1 MKRYLLLYARFL
13 EFSFSR
19 GFEFRFDFIARVT
32 MDLTFY
38 AIQFLLFHVLY
49 LHAQTIGGFDSES
62 AQFFVAAVCLTDALI
77 MCIFADNMW
86 TFAELINKGELDYYL
101 TRPVSSLFFVSVRR
115 FAASSFVNL
124 LCAVAIFAWLWAR
137 TSLEIPPARALIY
150 FWMLFQGS
158 VIFYCLNMLLNSAQ
172 FWMQS
177 SRGILHMAW
186 TVMKLGEK
194 PDTIYPGRFRWML
207 LSILPVAMISSVP
220 TRVLLGGDLWTLLG
234 MQTAILAIFLALN
247 IWVWNRGLRVYSSAS
262 S

>member
-1 MKRYLLLYARFL
+1 
-13 EFSFSR
+13 
-19 GFEFRFDFIARVT
+19 

-38 AIQFLLFHVLY
+38 LVQFIFFRVLY
-49 LHAQTIGGFDSES
+49 LHAPTIGGYDLES
-62 AQFFVAAVCLTDALI
+62 GLFFIASVCVTDAFI

-86 TFAELINKGELDYYL
+86 TFADLINKGELDYYL

-115 FAASSFVNL
+115 FASSSFVNL
-124 LCAVAIFAWLWAR
+124 LCAITIFFFLLAR
-137 TSLEIPPARALIY
+137 SPLSFDPFRIVLY

-177 SRGILHMAW
+177 SRGILHLAW

-194 PDTIYPGRFRWML
+194 PDSIYPGRMRWIL
-207 LSILPVAMISSVP
+207 LTVLPVGLISSVP
-220 TRVLLGGDLWTLLG
+220 TRVLLGESLWTLLG
-234 MQTAILAIFLALN
+234 LQTAILAIFLALN